1 MATTLGVK
9 TVFTAVDRFSAI
21 VGKMGA
27 AVSSFASKASTAF
40 ARVERAE
47 RKMRGAISN
56 AIGKFGQLGLAISGI
71 AIATSILAAN
81 VELDKNLASLAS
93 ITGVSAEQF
102 KVFQIEIERVSKAQ
116 KMFAGDTAKAFE
128 IVGSVR
134 PELLGNADA
143 LAKVTEAAITLS
155 KATGM
160 DLQLSA
166 ENLVGTMN
174 QFNLGANESAR
185 IMNVLA
191 AGSLEG
197 SAPVDKITE
206 SLTQFGAVANSAG
219 VGIESS
225 VALIE
230 QLGAKSIYGSEAG
243 NKLKNVLLAMST
255 AKGLDKKALDDFKRL
270 GVNLDIVTNN
280 SLPLTDR
287 LREMS
292 KITNDALAPLHV
304 FGKENIVAGQIILQ
318 NVDNIGLLTE
328 KMTGT
333 NVANTQAAIMTNTL
347 STKWQELV
355 NSFKNAVTSTNSEN
369 EALNKT
375 KLVLSWVADN
385 MEQLI
390 KVVSIG
396 LITYGAFRV
405 LMLGINIAMAVYN
418 GILWLTSA
426 ATWATLFPMLIIV
439 VIIAAIIAVIV
450 LLIVYWQDMIKWLKE
465 SDSWFAKLIRF
476 AIYPLIILFQG
487 LGVLVDWLSEKWNNL
502 MVLLEPI
509 INQFS
514 ILGEVISLLW
524 DNITS
529 LIEGAIKPLMD
540 AFGPL
545 GDIIDFFSEKTQ
557 TELGVDV
564 NKNTTNTIK
573 TLNPDAAKQNN
584 TNSNMQS
591 ILSSIGININDKTGQ
606 ASISENKNGIPIN
619 LTKNLGWQ

>member
-27 AVSSFASKASTAF
+27 AVSSFASKCSNAF

-143 LAKVTEAAITLS
+143 LAKVTEAAIILS

-206 SLTQFGAVANSAG
+206 SLTQFGAVANSVG
-219 VGIESS
+219 VGIEGS

-243 NKLKNVLLAMST
+243 NKLRNVLLAMST
-255 AKGLDKKALDDFKRL
+255 AKGLDEKALDDFKEENHKLWCEHSRF
-270 GVNLDIVTNN
+270 
-280 SLPLTDR
+280 
-287 LREMS
+287 E
-292 KITNDALAPLHV
+292 
-304 FGKENIVAGQIILQ
+304 KELKEKQIDL
-318 NVDNIGLLTE
+318 E
-328 KMTGT
+328 K
-333 NVANTQAAIMTNTL
+333 
-347 STKWQELV
+347 
-355 NSFKNAVTSTNSEN
+355 
-369 EALNKT
+369 ALNKIC
-375 KLVLSWVADN
+375 S
-385 MEQLI
+385 MEKAINKI
-390 KVVSIG
+390 KYA
-396 LITYGAFRV
+396 LDEA
-405 LMLGINIAMAVYN
+405 
-418 GILWLTSA
+418 
-426 ATWATLFPMLIIV
+426 
-439 VIIAAIIAVIV
+439 
-450 LLIVYWQDMIKWLKE
+450 
-465 SDSWFAKLIRF
+465 
-476 AIYPLIILFQG
+476 
-487 LGVLVDWLSEKWNNL
+487 
-502 MVLLEPI
+502 
-509 INQFS
+509 
-514 ILGEVISLLW
+514 
-524 DNITS
+524 
-529 LIEGAIKPLMD
+529 
-540 AFGPL
+540 
-545 GDIIDFFSEKTQ
+545 
-557 TELGVDV
+557 
-564 NKNTTNTIK
+564 
-573 TLNPDAAKQNN
+573 
-584 TNSNMQS
+584 
-591 ILSSIGININDKTGQ
+591 
-606 ASISENKNGIPIN
+606 
-619 LTKNLGWQ
+619 